1 MAESTEPSAGFR
13 FLYRTDKGRI
23 DRAGW
28 LRAAAPL
35 ALSFIVT
42 TAIMRAV
49 LPWANRPLT
58 ERAFFDGAALASNTY
73 ILAYAALTIFTA
85 ISWVNLG
92 AKRFRDRGRAAP
104 LGLAGLLPLAMLV
117 AGAAAWLQPRV
128 TEVMPRA
135 TVWACEAALVVV
147 AIWTALEM
155 FDVIA
160 KGRSE

>member
-1 MAESTEPSAGFR
+1 MADEASEFR

-35 ALSFIVT
+35 ALSFVVA

-58 ERAFFDGAALASNTY
+58 ERAFLDPAALAANTY
-73 ILAYAALTIFTA
+73 ILAYAALTILTG

-92 AKRFRDRGRAAP
+92 AKRFRDRARPAP
-104 LGLAGLLPLAMLV
+104 LGLAGLLPLAMLL

-128 TEVMPRA
+128 AEVMPRA
-135 TVWACEAALVVV
+135 SVWGCEILLVVV
-147 AIWTALEM
+147 ALWTVAEM
-155 FDVIA
+155 FDLVA

>member
-1 MAESTEPSAGFR
+1 MSGEPGFR
-13 FLYRTDKGRI
+13 FLYRSDQGRI
-23 DRAGW
+23 YRAGW
-28 LRAAAPL
+28 LRASAPL
-35 ALSFIVT
+35 ALSFVVT
-42 TAIMRAV
+42 TAIMLAL

-58 ERAFFDGAALASNTY
+58 ERAFFDPAALASNIY
-73 ILAYAALTIFTA
+73 IMAYAALTIFTA

-92 AKRFRDRGRAAP
+92 AKRFRDRGRPAP
-104 LGLAGLLPLAMLV
+104 LALAGLLPLAMLV

-128 TEVMPRA
+128 TEVMPRG

>member
-1 MAESTEPSAGFR
+1 MAGEASDFR

-35 ALSFIVT
+35 ALSFLAT
-42 TAIMRAV
+42 TAIMLAV
-49 LPWANRPLT
+49 LPWANRPLS
-58 ERAFFDGAALASNTY
+58 ERAFFDPAALAANTY
-73 ILAYAALTIFTA
+73 IIVYAALTILTG

-92 AKRFRDRGRAAP
+92 AKRFRDRGRPAP

-135 TVWACEAALVVV
+135 MVWACEAALVVV
-147 AIWTALEM
+147 AVWTAAEM
-155 FDVIA
+155 LNLIA

>member
-1 MAESTEPSAGFR
+1 MAARAQDFR

-35 ALSFIVT
+35 ALSFALT
-42 TAIMRAV
+42 TAIVLAI
-49 LPWANRPLT
+49 LPWANRPLS
-58 ERAFFDGAALASNTY
+58 ERAFLDPAALAANTY
-73 ILAYAALTIFTA
+73 IIAYAALTILTG

-92 AKRFRDRGRAAP
+92 AKRFRDRGRPAP

-128 TEVMPRA
+128 AEVMPRA

-147 AIWTALEM
+147 AVWTLAEM

-160 KGRSE
+160 KGRPE

>member
-1 MAESTEPSAGFR
+1 MPETEPTAGFR

-28 LRAAAPL
+28 FRAAAPL
-35 ALSFIVT
+35 AVSFVVT
-42 TAIMRAV
+42 TAIMLAL

-58 ERAFFDGAALASNTY
+58 ERAFFDPAAFAANSY
-73 ILAYAALTIFTA
+73 ILAYAALTLLTA

-92 AKRFRDRGRAAP
+92 AKRFRDRGRPAP

-117 AGAAAWLQPRV
+117 AGAADWLQPRV
-128 TEVMPRA
+128 AEVMPRA
-135 TVWACEAALVVV
+135 TVWACEGALVVV
-147 AIWTALEM
+147 AVWTFLEM
-155 FDVIA
+155 FDVLA

>member
-1 MAESTEPSAGFR
+1 MAEPAQDFR

-35 ALSFIVT
+35 ALSFALT
-42 TAIMRAV
+42 TAIMLAV
-49 LPWANRPLT
+49 LPWANRPLS
-58 ERAFFDGAALASNTY
+58 ERAFFDPAALAANTY
-73 ILAYAALTIFTA
+73 IIAYAALTILTG

-92 AKRFRDRGRAAP
+92 AKRFRDRGRPAP

-128 TEVMPRA
+128 AEVMPRA

-147 AIWTALEM
+147 AIWTLAELL
-155 FDVIA
+155 DV
-160 KGRSE
+160 GRRSDSPA

>member
-1 MAESTEPSAGFR
+1 MADEASGFR
-13 FLYRTDKGRI
+13 FLYRTDQGRI

-35 ALSFIVT
+35 ALSFGVT
-42 TAIMRAV
+42 TAIMLTV
-49 LPWANRPLT
+49 LPWSNRPLT
-58 ERAFFDGAALASNTY
+58 ERAFFDPAALAANAY

-92 AKRFRDRGRAAP
+92 AKRFRDRGRPAP

-128 TEVMPRA
+128 AEVMPRW
-135 TVWACEAALVVV
+135 TVWACEAAMV
-147 AIWTALEM
+147 AVAVWTALEM
-155 FDVIA
+155 LNVIA
-160 KGRSE
+160 GERASR

>member
-1 MAESTEPSAGFR
+1 MAGEASDFR

-35 ALSFIVT
+35 ALSFLAT
-42 TAIMRAV
+42 TAIMLAV
-49 LPWANRPLT
+49 LPWANRPLS
-58 ERAFFDGAALASNTY
+58 ERAFFDPAALAANTY
-73 ILAYAALTIFTA
+73 ILAYAALTILTG

-92 AKRFRDRGRAAP
+92 AKRFRDRGRPAP
-104 LGLAGLLPLAMLV
+104 LGMAGLLPLAMLV

-128 TEVMPRA
+128 AEAMPRA
-135 TVWACEAALVVV
+135 SVWGCEILLLVVAV
-147 AIWTALEM
+147 WTAAEM
-155 FDVIA
+155 FDLIA

>member
-1 MAESTEPSAGFR
+1 MAGEASDFR

-35 ALSFIVT
+35 ALSFLAT
-42 TAIMRAV
+42 TAIMLAV
-49 LPWANRPLT
+49 LPWANRPLS
-58 ERAFFDGAALASNTY
+58 ERAFFDPAALAANTY
-73 ILAYAALTIFTA
+73 IIVYAALTILTG

-92 AKRFRDRGRAAP
+92 AKRFRDRGRPAP

-128 TEVMPRA
+128 AEVMPRA
-135 TVWACEAALVVV
+135 TVWVCEAALVVV
-147 AIWTALEM
+147 AIWTLAELL
-155 FDVIA
+155 DI
-160 KGRSE
+160 GRRSNDPA

>member
-1 MAESTEPSAGFR
+1 MPETEPTAGFR

-28 LRAAAPL
+28 FRAAAPL
-35 ALSFIVT
+35 AVSFVVT
-42 TAIMRAV
+42 TAIMLAL

-58 ERAFFDGAALASNTY
+58 ERAFFDPAAFAANSY
-73 ILAYAALTIFTA
+73 ILAYAALTLLTA

-92 AKRFRDRGRAAP
+92 AKRFRDRGRPAP

-117 AGAAAWLQPRV
+117 AGAADWLQPRV
-128 TEVMPRA
+128 AEVMPRA
-135 TVWACEAALVVV
+135 TVWACEGALVVV
-147 AIWTALEM
+147 AIWTFLEM
-155 FDVIA
+155 LDVLA

>member
-1 MAESTEPSAGFR
+1 MAAPTEPSAGFR

-35 ALSFIVT
+35 AISFAVS
-42 TAIMRAV
+42 TAIMLAV

-58 ERAFFDGAALASNTY
+58 ERAFFDPAALASNTY

-92 AKRFRDRGRAAP
+92 AKRFRDRGRPAP

-128 TEVMPRA
+128 AEVMPRA
-135 TVWACEAALVVV
+135 SVWACEAALV
-147 AIWTALEM
+147 AIAVWTALEM

-160 KGRSE
+160 KSRTE

>member
-1 MAESTEPSAGFR
+1 MAETEPTAGFR

-35 ALSFIVT
+35 VLSFAIT
-42 TAIMRAV
+42 TAIMLAV

-58 ERAFFDGAALASNTY
+58 ERPFLDAATLATNAY
-73 ILAYAALTIFTA
+73 ILLYAALTLLTG

-92 AKRFRDRGRAAP
+92 AKRFRDRGRPAP

-135 TVWACEAALVVV
+135 TVWACEILMVAI

-155 FDVIA
+155 FDVIG
-160 KGRSE
+160 KERSR

>member
-1 MAESTEPSAGFR
+1 MADEASGFR
-13 FLYRTDKGRI
+13 FLYRTDQGRI

-35 ALSFIVT
+35 ALSFGVT
-42 TAIMRAV
+42 TVIMLAV
-49 LPWANRPLT
+49 LPWSNRPLT
-58 ERAFFDGAALASNTY
+58 ERAFFDPAALAANAY

-92 AKRFRDRGRAAP
+92 AKRFRDRGRPAP

-128 TEVMPRA
+128 AEVMPRW
-135 TVWACEAALVVV
+135 TVWACEAAMV
-147 AIWTALEM
+147 AVAVWTALEM
-155 FDVIA
+155 FNVIA
-160 KGRSE
+160 GERASR

>member
-1 MAESTEPSAGFR
+1 MADEASGFR
-13 FLYRTDKGRI
+13 FLYRTDQGRI

-35 ALSFIVT
+35 ALSFGVT
-42 TAIMRAV
+42 TVIMLAV
-49 LPWANRPLT
+49 LPWSNRPLT
-58 ERAFFDGAALASNTY
+58 ERAFFDPAALAANAY

-92 AKRFRDRGRAAP
+92 AKRFRDRGRPAP

-128 TEVMPRA
+128 AEVMPRW
-135 TVWACEAALVVV
+135 TVWACEAAMV
-147 AIWTALEM
+147 AVAVWTALEM
-155 FDVIA
+155 LNVIA
-160 KGRSE
+160 GERASR

>member
-1 MAESTEPSAGFR
+1 MAEPAQDFR

-28 LRAAAPL
+28 LRAATPL
-35 ALSFIVT
+35 ALSFALT
-42 TAIMRAV
+42 TAIVLAI
-49 LPWANRPLT
+49 LPWANRPLS
-58 ERAFFDGAALASNTY
+58 ERAFLDPAALAANTY
-73 ILAYAALTIFTA
+73 IIAYAALTILTG

-92 AKRFRDRGRAAP
+92 AKRFRDRGRPAP
-104 LGLAGLLPLAMLV
+104 LALAGLLPLAMLL

-128 TEVMPRA
+128 AEVMPRA

-155 FDVIA
+155 FDVVA

>member
-1 MAESTEPSAGFR
+1 MAETEPTAGFR

-28 LRAAAPL
+28 FRAAAPL
-35 ALSFIVT
+35 AVSFVVT
-42 TAIMRAV
+42 TAIMLAL

-58 ERAFFDGAALASNTY
+58 ERAFFDPAAFAANSY
-73 ILAYAALTIFTA
+73 ILAYAALTLLTA

-92 AKRFRDRGRAAP
+92 AKRFRDRGRPAP

-117 AGAAAWLQPRV
+117 AGAADWLQPRV
-128 TEVMPRA
+128 AEVMPRA
-135 TVWACEAALVVV
+135 MVWACEGLLVVV
-147 AIWTALEM
+147 AIWTFLEM
-155 FDVIA
+155 FDVLA

>member
-1 MAESTEPSAGFR
+1 MAERTQDFR

-35 ALSFIVT
+35 ALSFAFT
-42 TAIMRAV
+42 TAVVLAV
-49 LPWANRPLT
+49 LPWANRPLS
-58 ERAFFDGAALASNTY
+58 ERAFFDPAALAANTY
-73 ILAYAALTIFTA
+73 IIAYAALTILTG

-92 AKRFRDRGRAAP
+92 AKRFRDRERPAP

-128 TEVMPRA
+128 AEVMPRA

-147 AIWTALEM
+147 AIWTLAEM

>member
-1 MAESTEPSAGFR
+1 MADEASGFR
-13 FLYRTDKGRI
+13 FLYRTDKGSI

-35 ALSFIVT
+35 AVSFGVT
-42 TAIMRAV
+42 TAIMLAL

-58 ERAFFDGAALASNTY
+58 ERAFFDPAALAANTY

-92 AKRFRDRGRAAP
+92 AKRFRDRGRPAP
-104 LGLAGLLPLAMLV
+104 LGLAGLLPLAMLT
-117 AGAAAWLQPRV
+117 AGAADWLQPRV
-128 TEVMPRA
+128 AEVMPRA
-135 TVWACEAALVVV
+135 SVWACEAVLLVVAV
-147 AIWTALEM
+147 WTALEM

>member
-1 MAESTEPSAGFR
+1 MPETEPTAGFR

-28 LRAAAPL
+28 FRAAAPL
-35 ALSFIVT
+35 AVSFVVT
-42 TAIMRAV
+42 TAIMLAL

-58 ERAFFDGAALASNTY
+58 ERAFFDPAAFAANTY
-73 ILAYAALTIFTA
+73 ILVYAALTLLTA

-92 AKRFRDRGRAAP
+92 AKRFRDRGRPAP

-117 AGAAAWLQPRV
+117 AGAADWLQPRV
-128 TEVMPRA
+128 AEVMPRA
-135 TVWACEAALVVV
+135 TVWACEGALVVV
-147 AIWTALEM
+147 AIWTFLEM
-155 FDVIA
+155 LDVLA

>member
-1 MAESTEPSAGFR
+1 MAEPAQDFR

-28 LRAAAPL
+28 LRVVAPL
-35 ALSFIVT
+35 ALSFAFT
-42 TAIMRAV
+42 TGIMLAV
-49 LPWANRPLT
+49 LPWANRPLS
-58 ERAFFDGAALASNTY
+58 ERAFFDPAALAANTY
-73 ILAYAALTIFTA
+73 ILAYAALTILTG

-92 AKRFRDRGRAAP
+92 AKRFRDRGRPAP

-135 TVWACEAALVVV
+135 MVWACEAALVVV
-147 AIWTALEM
+147 AVWTAAEM
-155 FDVIA
+155 LNLIA

>member
-1 MAESTEPSAGFR
+1 MADQAAGFR
-13 FLYRTDKGRI
+13 FLYRTDRGRI

-35 ALSFIVT
+35 VVLFLAT
-42 TAIMRAV
+42 TAIMLAA
-49 LPWANRPLT
+49 LPWANRPLS
-58 ERAFFDGAALASNTY
+58 ERAFFDPAAFAANTY
-73 ILAYAALTIFTA
+73 IIAYAALTIFTA

-92 AKRFRDRGRAAP
+92 AKRFRDRGRPAP

-117 AGAAAWLQPRV
+117 AGAADWLQPRV
-128 TEVMPRA
+128 AEVMPRA
-135 TVWACEAALVVV
+135 MVWACEGMMAVV

-155 FDVIA
+155 FDLLA